1 MPEGVNRP
9 PPAHALTPVSI
20 AKKPRR
26 FCRAGFSFGMMRP
39 MMSRSLQ
46 SPSIS
51 CVIPAFNEA
60 RNLDTVVPQ
69 FLAALARLSSHVEL
83 IVVDDGS
90 RDDTQ
95 TVMQTLC
102 AAHREV
108 VYLKLSRNF
117 GKEPALTAGI
127 DAARGDVVVLMDA
140 DGQHPVE
147 LVPEMLA
154 RWRDGCDVVYAV
166 RKTRDDQSGLQASL
180 TGLFYKLVN
189 YGNRVKIPANAGD
202 FRLMDRK
209 VVEALKRLPERNRFM
224 KGLYA
229 WVGFNSTAIDYQ
241 PLPRTDGKSN
251 FGLRG
256 SLSLALTGILAFSIA
271 PLRALTLVG
280 LVLSAIALGYGGW
293 VVMEYFFLGIAV
305 PGYATIVVGM
315 MFFSGIQLLSIGVLA
330 EYVGRIYEE
339 VKQRPPYLI
348 SQRSGRGL
356 SAPAS
361 ATGGEPSRP
370 DQPEASL
377 L

>member
-1 MPEGVNRP
+1 MTTR
-9 PPAHALTPVSI
+9 TI
-20 AKKPRR
+20 
-26 FCRAGFSFGMMRP
+26 
-39 MMSRSLQ
+39 Q
-46 SPSIS
+46 SPSLS
-51 CVIPAFNEA
+51 CVVPAFNEA
-60 RNLDTVVPQ
+60 RNLATVVPHI
-69 FLAALARLSSHVEL
+69 LATLATLSDRIEL

-90 RDDTQ
+90 RDDT
-95 TVMQTLC
+95 TSVMQALC
-102 AAHREV
+102 ATHPEV

-127 DAARGDVVVLMDA
+127 DATRGDVVFLMDA
-140 DGQHPVE
+140 DGQHPVT
-147 LVPEMLA
+147 LLCEMLQK
-154 RWRDGCDVVYAV
+154 WRLGSDVVYAV
-166 RKTRDDQSGLQASL
+166 RKTRDDQSGLQVSL

-209 VVEALKRLPERNRFM
+209 VVDALKSLPERNRFM

-241 PLPRTDGKSN
+241 PLPRADGKSN

-280 LVLSAIALGYGGW
+280 LILSAIALGYGGW
-293 VVMEYFFLGIAV
+293 VVVDYFVSGIAV

-348 SQRSGRGL
+348 SLREGHGLAAAVPATGAELSL
-356 SAPAS
+356 SAQE
-361 ATGGEPSRP
+361 T
-370 DQPEASL
+370 SL

>member
-1 MPEGVNRP
+1 M
-9 PPAHALTPVSI
+9 I
-20 AKKPRR
+20 
-26 FCRAGFSFGMMRP
+26 
-39 MMSRSLQ
+39 SRSDA

-51 CVIPAFNEA
+51 CVVPAFNEA
-60 RNLDTVVPQ
+60 RNLGTVVPQ
-69 FLAALARLSSHVEL
+69 ILATLARLSKRIEL

-90 RDDTQ
+90 RDDT
-95 TVMQTLC
+95 TSVMQALC
-102 AAHREV
+102 AAHPEV

-117 GKEPALTAGI
+117 GKEPALTAGL
-127 DAARGDVVVLMDA
+127 DATRGEVVVLMDA
-140 DGQHPVE
+140 DGQHPAS
-147 LVPEMLA
+147 LLAEMLQK
-154 RWRDGCDVVYAV
+154 WKQGSDVVYAV
-166 RKTRDDQSGLQASL
+166 RQTRADQSGLQVSL

-189 YGNRVKIPANAGD
+189 FGNRVKIPANAGD

-209 VVEALKRLPERNRFM
+209 VVDALKSLPERNRFM

-229 WVGFNSTAIDYQ
+229 WVGFNSTAIDYE
-241 PLPRTDGKSN
+241 PLPRADGKSN

-280 LVLSAIALGYGGW
+280 LVLSALALGYGGW
-293 VVMEYFFLGIAV
+293 VVGEYFISGIAV

-315 MFFSGIQLLSIGVLA
+315 MFFSGIQLLSIGVLS

-348 SQRSGRGL
+348 SQR
-356 SAPAS
+356 
-361 ATGGEPSRP
+361 TGGGLALPVNAAQAGLPLADRQS
-370 DQPEASL
+370 SL

>member
-1 MPEGVNRP
+1 
-9 PPAHALTPVSI
+9 
-20 AKKPRR
+20 
-26 FCRAGFSFGMMRP
+26 MMLRTL
-39 MMSRSLQ
+39 R

-60 RNLDTVVPQ
+60 RNLGIVVPHI
-69 FLAALARLSSHVEL
+69 LATLASMSEHIEL

-90 RDDTQ
+90 RDDTTQ
-95 TVMQTLC
+95 VMQTLC
-102 AAHREV
+102 AAHMEV

-127 DAARGDVVVLMDA
+127 DATRGDVVILMDA
-140 DGQHPVE
+140 DGQHPVA
-147 LVPEMLA
+147 LLPGMLQK
-154 RWRDGCDVVYAV
+154 WRQGSDVVYAV
-166 RKTRDDQSGLQASL
+166 RKTRDDQSGLQVSL
-180 TGLFYKLVN
+180 TALFYKLVN
-189 YGNRVKIPANAGD
+189 YGNRVQIPANAGD
-202 FRLMDRK
+202 FRLMDRQ
-209 VVEALKRLPERNRFM
+209 VVDALKRLPERNRFM

-241 PLPRTDGKSN
+241 PLPRADGKSN

-280 LVLSAIALGYGGW
+280 LVLAAIALGYGGW
-293 VVMEYFFLGIAV
+293 VVIDYFVWGIAV

-339 VKQRPPYLI
+339 VKQRPAYLI
-348 SQRSGRGL
+348 SQREGSGL
-356 SAPAS
+356 TAPVPVA
-361 ATGGEPSRP
+361 AAGTLLPAG
-370 DQPEASL
+370 QEASL

>member
-1 MPEGVNRP
+1 
-9 PPAHALTPVSI
+9 
-20 AKKPRR
+20 
-26 FCRAGFSFGMMRP
+26 
-39 MMSRSLQ
+39 MMSRFDQ

-60 RNLDTVVPQ
+60 RNLGVVVPQ
-69 FLAALARLSSHVEL
+69 ILATLSSLSKHIEL

-90 RDDTQ
+90 RDDTTQ
-95 TVMQTLC
+95 VMQSLC
-102 AAHREV
+102 AAHCEV

-127 DAARGDVVVLMDA
+127 DATRGDVVILMDG
-140 DGQHPVE
+140 DGQHPIA
-147 LVPEMLA
+147 LLPEMLQK
-154 RWRDGCDVVYAV
+154 WRQGSDVVYAV
-166 RKTRDDQSGLQASL
+166 RKTRDDQSGLQVSL

-209 VVEALKRLPERNRFM
+209 VVEALKSLPERNRFM

-241 PLPRTDGKSN
+241 PLPRADGKSN

-271 PLRALTLVG
+271 PLRALTLIG
-280 LVLSAIALGYGGW
+280 LLLSALALGYGAW
-293 VVMEYFFLGIAV
+293 VVVDYFVSGIAV

-339 VKQRPPYLI
+339 VKQRPTYLI
-348 SQRSGRGL
+348 SQRSGAGL
-356 SAPAS
+356 TTPV
-361 ATGGEPSRP
+361 PSPEAGKSLLP
-370 DQPEASL
+370 DPQASL

>member
-1 MPEGVNRP
+1 
-9 PPAHALTPVSI
+9 
-20 AKKPRR
+20 
-26 FCRAGFSFGMMRP
+26 MMHP
-39 MMSRSLQ
+39 MMPRSHLT
-46 SPSIS
+46 PSIS

-60 RNLDTVVPQ
+60 RNLGTVLPRV
-69 FLAALARLSSHVEL
+69 LSALQSMSDRVEL
-83 IVVDDGS
+83 IVIDDGS
-90 RDDTQ
+90 RDDTTQ
-95 TVMQTLC
+95 VIQALC
-102 AAHREV
+102 ATHREL

-127 DAARGDVVVLMDA
+127 DATRGEVVLLMDA

-147 LVPEMLA
+147 LLPTMLEKWQQGA
-154 RWRDGCDVVYAV
+154 DVVYAV
-166 RKTRDDQSGLQASL
+166 RKTRHDQSGLQVSL

-189 YGNRVKIPANAGD
+189 LGNRVKIPANAGD

-209 VVEALKRLPERNRFM
+209 VVEALKSLPERNRFM

-280 LVLSAIALGYGGW
+280 MVLSALALGYGAW
-293 VVMEYFFLGIAV
+293 VVGEYFVTGIAV

-315 MFFSGIQLLSIGVLA
+315 MFFSGIQLLSIGVLS

-339 VKQRPPYLI
+339 VKQRPAYLI
-348 SQRSGRGL
+348 SLRQGRGL
-356 SAPAS
+356 PNSSAS
-361 ATGGEPSRP
+361 AAPPARHDE
-370 DQPEASL
+370 QEASL

>member
-1 MPEGVNRP
+1 MMP
-9 PPAHALTPVSI
+9 LPV
-20 AKKPRR
+20 
-26 FCRAGFSFGMMRP
+26 
-39 MMSRSLQ
+39 Q

-60 RNLDTVVPQ
+60 RNLELLVPPL
-69 FLAALARLSSHVEL
+69 LATLCNLSARVEL

-90 RDDTQ
+90 RDDTTQ
-95 TVMQTLC
+95 VMQTLC
-102 AAHREV
+102 AAHPEL

-127 DAARGDVVVLMDA
+127 DATRGEVVILMDA
-140 DGQHPVE
+140 DGQHPAA
-147 LVPEMLA
+147 LLGKMLQK
-154 RWRDGCDVVYAV
+154 WQQGSDVVYAV
-166 RKTRDDQSGLQASL
+166 RQTRDDQSRLQISL
-180 TGLFYKLVN
+180 TGFFYKLVN
-189 YGNRVKIPANAGD
+189 FGNRVKIPANAGD
-202 FRLMDRK
+202 FRLMDRQ
-209 VVEALKRLPERNRFM
+209 VVDALKSLPERNRFM

-229 WVGFNSTAIDYQ
+229 WVGFSSTAIDYE
-241 PLPRTDGKSN
+241 PLPRADGKSN

-280 LVLSAIALGYGGW
+280 LVLSALALSYGGL
-293 VVMEYFFLGIAV
+293 VVIEYFVWGINV

-315 MFFSGIQLLSIGVLA
+315 LFFGGIQLLSIGVLA

-348 SQRSGRGL
+348 SQRAGAGLVPRG
-356 SAPAS
+356 PP
-361 ATGGEPSRP
+361 GGTANPGSER
-370 DQPEASL
+370 QQASL

>member
-1 MPEGVNRP
+1 MTLRTN
-9 PPAHALTPVSI
+9 LT
-20 AKKPRR
+20 
-26 FCRAGFSFGMMRP
+26 
-39 MMSRSLQ
+39 
-46 SPSIS
+46 PSIS

-60 RNLDTVVPQ
+60 RNLGTVVPHI
-69 FLAALARLSSHVEL
+69 LATLSALSRQVEL

-90 RDDTQ
+90 RDDTTQ
-95 TVMQTLC
+95 VMQALC
-102 AAHREV
+102 AAHPEL

-127 DAARGDVVVLMDA
+127 DATRGEVVLLMDA

-147 LVPEMLA
+147 LLSTMLEK
-154 RWRDGCDVVYAV
+154 WQQGSDVVYAV
-166 RKTRDDQSGLQASL
+166 RKTREDQSSLQVSL
-180 TGLFYKLVN
+180 TGMFYKLVN
-189 YGNRVKIPANAGD
+189 FGNRVQIPANAGD

-209 VVEALKRLPERNRFM
+209 VVEALKSLPERNRFM

-280 LVLSAIALGYGGW
+280 LVLSAIALGYGAW
-293 VVMEYFFLGIAV
+293 VVGEYFFTGIAV

-339 VKQRPPYLI
+339 VKQRPAYLI
-348 SQRSGRGL
+348 SQRQGHGL
-356 SAPAS
+356 ASPLASAAPARQ
-361 ATGGEPSRP
+361 TE
-370 DQPEASL
+370 QQASL

>member
-1 MPEGVNRP
+1 MK
-9 PPAHALTPVSI
+9 ATPGT
-20 AKKPRR
+20 KKAVFSSKR
-26 FCRAGFSFGMMRP
+26 GFFWHDATMI
-39 MMSRSLQ
+39 SRSNR

-60 RNLDTVVPQ
+60 RNLGVLIPHILQT
-69 FLAALARLSSHVEL
+69 LSALTDQREL

-90 RDDTQ
+90 RDDT
-95 TVMQTLC
+95 TAVMQALC
-102 AAHREV
+102 ASHPDL

-127 DAARGDVVVLMDA
+127 DATRGEVVYLMDA
-140 DGQHPVE
+140 DGQHPVD
-147 LVPEMLA
+147 LLPEMLSK
-154 RWRDGCDVVYAV
+154 WRQGSDVVYAV
-166 RKTRDDQSGLQASL
+166 RQTRDDQSGLQVSL
-180 TGLFYKLVN
+180 TGLFYKMVN
-189 YGNRVKIPANAGD
+189 FGNRVKIPANAGD

-209 VVEALKRLPERNRFM
+209 VVNALKSLPERNRFM

-241 PLPRTDGKSN
+241 PLPRADGKSN

-271 PLRALTLVG
+271 PLRALTVTG
-280 LVLSAIALGYGGW
+280 LALSALALGYGAW
-293 VVMEYFFLGIAV
+293 VVLDYFISGIAV

-315 MFFSGIQLLSIGVLA
+315 MFFSGIQLLSIGILA

-339 VKQRPPYLI
+339 VKRRPSYLI
-348 SQRSGRGL
+348 SQREGAGL
-356 SAPAS
+356 ALPATAE
-361 ATGGEPSRP
+361 ATVPL
-370 DQPEASL
+370 QASL

>member
-1 MPEGVNRP
+1 MMPRTV
-9 PPAHALTPVSI
+9 
-20 AKKPRR
+20 
-26 FCRAGFSFGMMRP
+26 
-39 MMSRSLQ
+39 Q
-46 SPSIS
+46 YPSIS

-60 RNLDTVVPQ
+60 RNLGSVVPNI
-69 FLAALARLSSHVEL
+69 LATLASLSERIEL

-90 RDDTQ
+90 RDDTTQ
-95 TVMQTLC
+95 VMQALC

-127 DAARGDVVVLMDA
+127 DATRGDVVILMDA
-140 DGQHPVE
+140 DGQHPVA
-147 LVPEMLA
+147 LLPAMLQK
-154 RWRDGCDVVYAV
+154 WRQGSDVVYAV
-166 RKTRDDQSGLQASL
+166 RKTRDDQSGLQVSL

-189 YGNRVKIPANAGD
+189 FGNRVQIPANAGD
-202 FRLMDRK
+202 FRLMDRM
-209 VVEALKRLPERNRFM
+209 VVDALKSLPERNRFM

-229 WVGFNSTAIDYQ
+229 WVGFNSTAIDYE
-241 PLPRTDGKSN
+241 PLPRADGKSN

-293 VVMEYFFLGIAV
+293 VVIDYFVSGIAV

-348 SQRSGRGL
+348 SQREGSGLTPR
-356 SAPAS
+356 APAPGVGS
-361 ATGGEPSRP
+361 AGSER
-370 DQPEASL
+370 QQASL

>member
-1 MPEGVNRP
+1 
-9 PPAHALTPVSI
+9 
-20 AKKPRR
+20 
-26 FCRAGFSFGMMRP
+26 
-39 MMSRSLQ
+39 MMSRSHL

-60 RNLDTVVPQ
+60 GNLVTVLPQ
-69 FLAALARLSSHVEL
+69 ILAALSILSQRVEL
-83 IVVDDGS
+83 VVVDDGS
-90 RDDTQ
+90 RDDTTQ
-95 TVMQTLC
+95 VMQTLC
-102 AAHREV
+102 AAHPEM

-127 DAARGDVVVLMDA
+127 DAARGEVVVLMDA
-140 DGQHPVE
+140 DGQHPVA
-147 LVPEMLA
+147 LLPEMLKKWQEGA
-154 RWRDGCDVVYAV
+154 DVVYAV
-166 RKTRDDQSGLQASL
+166 RKTRDDQSGLQVSL
-180 TGLFYKLVN
+180 TGLFYKMVN
-189 YGNRVKIPANAGD
+189 FGNRVKIPANAGD

-209 VVEALKRLPERNRFM
+209 VVDALKSLPERNRFM

-241 PLPRTDGKSN
+241 PLPRADGKSN

-271 PLRALTLVG
+271 PLRALTATG
-280 LVLSAIALGYGGW
+280 LVLSALALGYGAW
-293 VVMEYFFLGIAV
+293 VVGDYFIAGIAV

-348 SQRSGRGL
+348 SQRSGTGL
-356 SAPAS
+356 IEPLYAPAAGTAPLVLQQS
-361 ATGGEPSRP
+361 
-370 DQPEASL
+370 SL